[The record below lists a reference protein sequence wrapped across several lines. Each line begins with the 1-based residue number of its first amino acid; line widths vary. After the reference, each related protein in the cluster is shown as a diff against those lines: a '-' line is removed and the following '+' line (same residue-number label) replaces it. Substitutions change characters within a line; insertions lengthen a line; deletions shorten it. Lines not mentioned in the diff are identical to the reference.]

1 MKSNKRIV
9 RNLIE
14 ICAAKGIKYIL
25 ISPGS
30 RNAPLNIS
38 FNEDERFQCI
48 SVPDER
54 VAAFIALGIGQQ
66 TGIPALISCT
76 SGTAALNY
84 ASGIAEAFY
93 QQIPMLVVTAD
104 RPPEWTN
111 QGDGQTINQT
121 NVFHNYIKK
130 SYDLPVNIEQK
141 EEDWSANRM
150 ISEAIEQTMNYG
162 TPGPVQLNM
171 PFREPLYKTEDYYG
185 QPLPKIIQTVATTTQ
200 FPKSTMEDLM
210 EIWNKSDRILI
221 LVGLLPIQHELNEVL
236 GKLTQK
242 DKRVV
247 VLTEKTANLNH
258 ADFCPAIDRVIETFE
273 SLEETQQFKPDLLIT
288 IGHSIVSKKIKA
300 LLRPGIDDVQPLHS
314 PKFRDKRTTWHIG
327 KEQFHLDTLQSLTHH
342 IPAFA
347 NDFFE
352 QFIEYITPNSKDDYS
367 KLWQNRNLATIK
379 YHHEYLKTCEW
390 SDLKA
395 FKRVLDVLPQG
406 TNLQM
411 GNSSAIRYV
420 LLFPQRKDVIYNS
433 NRGVAGIDGCTSTAI
448 GAAIVNNRPTTVIT
462 GDISFFYDSNAF
474 WNNHLP
480 ENLRVILINNG
491 GGNIFRIIPGPDTT
505 NQLADYFETHH
516 NLQSK
521 HIANLFDLNY
531 YQANSDET
539 LAEALKIFYEKQ
551 ENGRPAILEIITPR
565 LENDKVLKRYF
576 KFLKE
581 RVREV

>member
-1 MKSNKRIV
+1 MISNKRVV

-14 ICAAKGIKYIL
+14 NCAVKGIKYII

-84 ASGIAEAFY
+84 ASGIAEAYY

-121 NVFHNYIKK
+121 DVFHNYIKK
-130 SYDLPVNIEQK
+130 SYDLPVNIEHK

-171 PFREPLYKTEDYYG
+171 PFREPLYKTEDYSG
-185 QPLPKIIQTVATTTQ
+185 QPLPKTIQTVAITTQ
-200 FPKSTMEDLM
+200 FPKSTIDDLM
-210 EIWNKSDRILI
+210 EIWNRSDRILI
-221 LVGLLPIQHELNEVL
+221 LVGLLPIQHELNDVL
-236 GKLTQK
+236 GKLMQK

-247 VLTEKTANLNH
+247 VLTETTANLNH
-258 ADFCPAIDRVIETFE
+258 PDFCPAIDRVIETFDFP
-273 SLEETQQFKPDLLIT
+273 EETQQFKPDLLIT
-288 IGHSIVSKKIKA
+288 VGHSIVSKKIKS
-300 LLRPGIDDVQPLHS
+300 LLRPGVDDVQP
-314 PKFRDKRTTWHIG
+314 FRRATWHIG
-327 KEQFHLDTLQSLTHH
+327 KEQFHLDTMQSLTHH

-347 NDFFE
+347 KDFFE
-352 QFIEYITPNSKDDYS
+352 QFIDHIAPNSKKEYAE
-367 KLWQNRNLATIK
+367 LWQNRSLETIK
-379 YHHEYLKTCEW
+379 YHYEYLKTCEW
-390 SDLKA
+390 SDFKA
-395 FKRVLDVLPQG
+395 FEQVLDVLPQG

-411 GNSSAIRYV
+411 GNSSAVRYV
-420 LLFPQRKDVIYNS
+420 LLFPQREDVIYNS

-448 GAAIVNNRPTTVIT
+448 GAAMVNKRPTTVIT

-474 WNNHLP
+474 WNSNLP

-516 NLQSK
+516 NLQSEHVAK
-521 HIANLFDLNY
+521 LFDLNY
-531 YQANSDET
+531 YKANSDET
-539 LAEALKIFYEKQ
+539 LAEALKIFYGKQ
-551 ENGRPAILEIITPR
+551 ANGRPAILEIVTPR
-565 LENDKVLKRYF
+565 LENDKILKQYF
-576 KFLKE
+576 KFLKAQIGTF
-581 RVREV
+581 R